1 MRLDRFLSEMNL
13 GTRSQVKGY
22 LRQGLVTVNGV
33 PERSADRR
41 IAETRDLVS
50 FQGRLLRY
58 RQYVYYMLNKPA
70 GVVSATRDSQAKTV
84 VELLGVDYRGDLFPV
99 GRLDKDTEGLLLLT
113 NDGDLAHRLLS
124 PSRHVDK
131 VYQVKVAHSLSREDV
146 ACLEQG
152 VDIGEE
158 KDTLPAV
165 VEVQEADQILLTIQ
179 EGKFHQVKRMLQAV
193 DNQVLALKRIG
204 FGGLR
209 LDGELEPGA
218 YRELR
223 EEEVTALQEAG
234 KKRPD
239 KRSL

>member
-1 MRLDRFLSEMNL
+1 M
-13 GTRSQVKGY
+13 
-22 LRQGLVTVNGV
+22 
-33 PERSADRR
+33 
-41 IAETRDLVS
+41 
-50 FQGRLLRY
+50 
-58 RQYVYYMLNKPA
+58 
-70 GVVSATRDSQAKTV
+70 
-84 VELLGVDYRGDLFPV
+84 